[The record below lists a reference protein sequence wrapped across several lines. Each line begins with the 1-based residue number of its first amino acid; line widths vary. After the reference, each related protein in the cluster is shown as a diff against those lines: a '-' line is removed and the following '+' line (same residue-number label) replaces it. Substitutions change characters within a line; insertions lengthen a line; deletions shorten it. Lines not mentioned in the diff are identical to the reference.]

1 MSARAGRAL
10 ATHIK
15 GEPLRSSQ
23 HSRRIRTIA
32 AGTTLA
38 STAAL
43 AMGLAAPAAQAND
56 NNFIPGDLV
65 YSSSTYMPADITPG
79 VTELA
84 PGCAGTAA
92 ASGTPCHAAIADGT
106 FPFVFNNDSVDGSF
120 GIVSP
125 LFLNQITPWG
135 KSDGTIP
142 VPSDQLNTSFSSKSE
157 GALNLSTDGK
167 ELSFIDYSAPV
178 DTIDASNANTP
189 GAPDPTNPVGEA
201 FYRTAATV
209 DQHGNWTFTRTNA
222 YSGNNG
228 RAAILNSADNI
239 IYTAGNAGNGGNP
252 QPNLIIAGAGAQML
266 TRSTL
271 AQADQTTGNPTPVG
285 SFNITELGDTADK
298 VGKDD
303 NFRGLTIH
311 DNVLYYTKGSGGN
324 GVNTVYFLDTT
335 GTACP
340 HGVGVP
346 SPDATLPTTSIAY
359 DNSPAVPPATLSN
372 LQKNGLANN
381 MCILAG
387 FPTIL
392 AKKDTAFFPFGIWFA
407 NDTTLYVANE
417 GAGDATFV
425 TNPDGSYTYVNSTP
439 AANPNAGVEK
449 WSFDSTTQQWKYA
462 YTIQNGLD
470 LGTPYTV
477 NGYPTGLNSGGKA
490 DGPWAPA
497 TNGLRNITGHINRD
511 GTVDLYGITSTVS
524 GSGDQGADPN
534 KLVKVTDVLSATN
547 PGTEVFTTLEAAGF
561 GQVLRGV
568 SFTPGTGNGNRTG
581 NGH

>member
-1 MSARAGRAL
+1 VGFDLVRLQMAGRRL
-10 ATHIK
+10 AVA
-15 GEPLRSSQ
+15 GA
-23 HSRRIRTIA
+23 IA
-32 AGTTLA
+32 AGLGIA
-38 STAAL
+38 
-43 AMGLAAPAAQAND
+43 AAPAQAND

-65 YSSSTYMPADITPG
+65 YSSSTYVPADITPG
-79 VTELA
+79 VTQLA
-84 PGCAGTAA
+84 PGCAETAA
-92 ASGTPCHAAIADGT
+92 ASGTPCASAIADGT
-106 FPFVFNNDSVDGSF
+106 FPSVFNNDSVDGSF

-135 KSDGTIP
+135 KADGTIR

-157 GALNLSTDGK
+157 GALNLSTSGK

-189 GAPDPTNPVGEA
+189 GAIDPTNPVGEA
-201 FYRTAATV
+201 FYRTVAIV
-209 DQHGNWTFTRTNA
+209 DQHGHWSFTRTNA

-228 RAAILNSADNI
+228 RAAILDSADNVV
-239 IYTAGNAGNGGNP
+239 YTAGNAGNGGNP

-266 TRSTL
+266 TPSTL
-271 AQADQTTGNPTPVG
+271 PQSEQTPGNPTPVG
-285 SFNITELGDTADK
+285 SFNISELPGQKADK

-335 GTACP
+335 GKACP
-340 HGVGVP
+340 NGVGVP
-346 SPDATLPTTSIAY
+346 SPNATLPTTSIPY
-359 DNSPAVPPATLSN
+359 DPTPAVPPALSTL
-372 LQKNGLANN
+372 QQNGLANN

-392 AKKDTAFFPFGIWFA
+392 AKKDTSFFPFGIWFA

-417 GAGDATFV
+417 GAGDNTFV

-439 AANPNAGVEK
+439 AANPTAGIEK
-449 WSFDSTTQQWKYA
+449 WVFDSATQQWQYA

-477 NGYPTGLNSGGKA
+477 DGYPTGINPVTG
-490 DGPWAPA
+490 GPWAPA
-497 TNGLRNITGHINRD
+497 TNGVRNITGHVNDD

-524 GSGDQGADPN
+524 GGGDQGADPN
-534 KLVKVTDVLSATN
+534 KLVKVTDVLDATN
-547 PGTEVFTTLEAAGF
+547 PRTESFSTLKAAGF
-561 GQVLRGV
+561 GQVLRGI

>member
-1 MSARAGRAL
+1 MAGRRL
-10 ATHIK
+10 AVA
-15 GEPLRSSQ
+15 GV
-23 HSRRIRTIA
+23 IA
-32 AGTTLA
+32 AGLGI
-38 STAAL
+38 AAT
-43 AMGLAAPAAQAND
+43 PAQAND

-65 YSSSTYMPADITPG
+65 YSSSTYVPADIIPH
-79 VTELA
+79 VTQLA
-84 PGCAGTAA
+84 PGCAQTAA
-92 ASGTPCHAAIADGT
+92 ASGTPCASAVADGT
-106 FPFVFNNDSVDGSF
+106 FPTVFNNDSVDGSF

-125 LFLNQITPWG
+125 LFLNQITAWG
-135 KSDGTIP
+135 KDDGTTP

-157 GALNLSTDGK
+157 GALNLSTNGK

-189 GAPDPTNPVGEA
+189 GAIDPTNPVGEA
-201 FYRTAATV
+201 FYRTVAIV
-209 DQHGNWTFTRTNA
+209 DQHGNWSFTRSNA

-228 RAAILNSADNI
+228 RAAILDSADNVV
-239 IYTAGNAGNGGNP
+239 YMAGNAGNGGSP

-266 TRSTL
+266 TPSTL
-271 AQADQTTGNPTPVG
+271 PQSEQTPGNPTPVG
-285 SFNITELGDTADK
+285 SFNITELGVKADK

-335 GTACP
+335 GKACP
-340 HGVGVP
+340 NGVGVP
-346 SPDATLPTTSIAY
+346 SAYATLPTTSIPY
-359 DNSPAVPPATLSN
+359 DPTQAVPPALST

-381 MCILAG
+381 MCILRG

-392 AKKDTAFFPFGIWFA
+392 AKSDTSFFPFGIWFA

-417 GAGDATFV
+417 GAGDNAFV
-425 TNPDGSYTYVNSTP
+425 TNPDGSYTYVKSTP
-439 AANPNAGVEK
+439 AANPRAGIEK
-449 WSFDSTTQQWKYA
+449 WVFDSTTQQWNYA

-477 NGYPTGLNSGGKA
+477 GGYPTGINPGTG
-490 DGPWAPA
+490 GPWAPA
-497 TNGLRNITGHINRD
+497 TNGVRNITGHVNDD

-534 KLVKVTDVLSATN
+534 KLVKVTDVLDAMS
-547 PGTEVFTTLEAAGF
+547 PGTESFRTLKAAGF
-561 GQVLRGV
+561 GQVLRGI